1 MVIFMKM
8 EMKKLWQSNKSGKF
22 MAKSKESFDI
32 ERGKKLAVTDLNGH
46 YKEPK
51 RAVKGQIKSK
61 NRKKGNKGQ
70 KGQKELKRTF

>member
-32 ERGKKLAVTDLNGH
+32 ERGKKLAVTDLKGH

-51 RAVKGQIKSK
+51 KGRQRANKEQKQEKG
-61 NRKKGNKGQ
+61 
-70 KGQKELKRTF
+70 E